1 MQINLLMNHLWPLMP
16 LKFGTSCQEIQI
28 KEVTKH
34 RGYRLPKDYKYAS
47 NHFVDHS
54 GSIEF
59 RPDQLRGGQSA
70 NRLQSIDRKSK

>member
-1 MQINLLMNHLWPLMP
+1 MP
-16 LKFGTSCQEIQI
+16 LKFDTSCQEIQI

-54 GSIEF
+54 GSVEF
-59 RPDQLRGGQSA
+59 RPDQLRGGQ
-70 NRLQSIDRKSK
+70 